1 MKTIITTLFLFFVT
15 TTFSQDSVVH
25 YYNEIAGKSEYGD
38 SSHNFVKWKNDV
50 KIFFDFEDN
59 DSIKEYTKIIIN
71 ELNNLI
77 DPITIS
83 IAKDKKEA
91 NTFIYFCDFS
101 EYKKRANI
109 TINGKFLGFVG
120 TVVYQSRIYTSHIF
134 INERLCGIELKSV
147 LREEI
152 TQSLGLMNDSWKY
165 PESVFYQ
172 GGCNT
177 NKFSEIDK
185 AIIKLHYNK

>member
-1 MKTIITTLFLFFVT
+1 MKTIITTLFILFSFVS
-15 TTFSQDSVVH
+15 FSQDSIIE

-38 SSHNFVKWKNDV
+38 SSHKFVKWKGDV
-50 KIFFDFEDN
+50 KIFFDFENN

-83 IAKDKKEA
+83 ITKDKKEA
-91 NTFIYFCDFS
+91 NAFIYFCDFS
-101 EYKKRANI
+101 EYKKKTNI

-120 TVVYQSRIYTSHIF
+120 TVIYQSRIYASHIF
-134 INERLCGIELKSV
+134 INERLSGIELKSV

-152 TQSLGLMNDSWKY
+152 TQSLGFLNDSWEY